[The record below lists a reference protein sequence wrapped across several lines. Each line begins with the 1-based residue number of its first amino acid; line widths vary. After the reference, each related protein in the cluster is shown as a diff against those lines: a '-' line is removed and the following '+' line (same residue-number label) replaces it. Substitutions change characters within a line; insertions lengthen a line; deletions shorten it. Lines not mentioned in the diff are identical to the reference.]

1 MRGLN
6 VRVEYANAKIAEIVD
21 PNSDAMCFA
30 LNEAEAEGYRDYHAR
45 LDSVPVMFA
54 DVPGL
59 VTAWQS
65 GQNFAADCEE
75 MENCPYCKA
84 AHGDPCPVH
93 G

>member
-21 PNSDAMCFA
+21 PNTDAMCLA

-45 LDSVPVMFA
+45 LYSVPVMFA

-59 VTAWQS
+59 VSAWES
-65 GQNFAADCEE
+65 GQNFAAECEE
-75 MENCPYCKA
+75 LENCESCKA
-84 AHGDPCPVH
+84 ARGDPCPVH